1 MDHTNPAALPDDGV
15 AGDDD
20 LLTFAE
26 EEPPGEDTA
35 GTQRWKVLAIDDD
48 PDFQRSMAFSLRSFS
63 SREGGIEL
71 LQAYNTSEAAAI
83 LARERDIAVL
93 LLDVVMESDD
103 AGLRLVRAIRETM
116 GNAEVRIVLVTGAPG
131 VAPMKSVMADFDI
144 NDYWTKSELS
154 VERLHTLLVAN
165 IRAYQYLT
173 SVSRARRGLQMI
185 VESSNALIATHSLG
199 EFSSRI
205 LREIAKLIGVPPEG
219 MICVEQRG
227 EYETTPQVQIISAAG
242 RFSPAIDHYLEE
254 LGSPPIEAAI
264 RRCLAEQQH
273 LSLPDCRVLFF
284 PGTQDSANYAA
295 YLSTPQVLDAT
306 EEELLRVFT
315 VNIRSGLH
323 NVALVSRLDEM
334 AFQDPLLGIANRNAL
349 VRGLEDLYGLRC
361 KNGEP
366 CLGGCYTPGYVL
378 FMLDI
383 DEFSTVNLTLGF
395 EQGNRQLRE
404 VSRRLRAGLSPTL
417 LVARLHDDIFAI
429 LGPGSEVTEA
439 RINELLGLTGG
450 DGPPQFVSIGSARL
464 DLAQFRGTPTDAI
477 VVASLLLKTAK
488 RRGLSQHEDY
498 RPGLES
504 ATAERYRLA
513 MALRDALG
521 RGEIHIALQPQVEL
535 ASGRLTGAEAL
546 ARWTLPSGE
555 TVPPG
560 IFIPLAEATG
570 LIVTLGEQ
578 VLRQACR
585 AVVQLVGAGLT
596 NLRVAVN
603 VSTLQF
609 AREGL
614 LQDFLRILREE
625 GVTPRQIEIEITESL
640 AMQDIGTVQQRL
652 QAFRDQGFEI
662 AIDDF
667 GTGFSSLSYLRRLP
681 IDRLKI
687 DQAFVAEIGT
697 VDDENA
703 IAEMVIRIAQRMGMT
718 VIAEGVETPT
728 QAAWLQA
735 RGCQDGQGY
744 HFARPLALEDLLQ
757 WQATRNPG

>member
-1 MDHTNPAALPDDGV
+1 MVTSSTTAASDDEGGDELLAFADEGAPASAI
-15 AGDDD
+15 
-20 LLTFAE
+20 
-26 EEPPGEDTA
+26 PGET
-35 GTQRWKVLAIDDD
+35 RWKVLAIDDD
-48 PDFQRSMAFSLRSFS
+48 PDFQRSMAFSLRHFA

-71 LQAYNTSEAAAI
+71 LQAYNTAEAAAI

-103 AGLRLVRAIRETM
+103 AGLRLVRSVRETM

-131 VAPMKSVMADFDI
+131 VAPMKDVMAGYDI

-154 VERLHTLLVAN
+154 VDRLYTLLVAN
-165 IRAYQYLT
+165 IRAYQHLT

-185 VESSNALIATHSLG
+185 VESSNTLVASRTLG

-205 LREIAKLIGVPPEG
+205 LREIAQLIGVPPEG

-227 EYETTPQVQIISAAG
+227 EYDPMPQVQIISAAG
-242 RFSPAIDHYLEE
+242 RFSPAIDHHLEE
-254 LGSPPIEAAI
+254 LGEPAIEAAI
-264 RRCLAEQQH
+264 RRCLSERGHIA
-273 LSLPDCRVLFF
+273 LSDCRVLFF
-284 PGTQDSANYAA
+284 PSSMASANYAA
-295 YLSTPQVLDAT
+295 YLSTPRPLDDT

-349 VRGLEDLYGLRC
+349 ERSLEDLYNVRC
-361 KNGEP
+361 KSGSCP
-366 CLGGCYTPGYVL
+366 GSCYTPGYVL
-378 FMLDI
+378 FLLDI

-417 LVARLHDDIFAI
+417 LISRLHDDIFAI
-429 LGPGSEVTEA
+429 LGPASEVTEE
-439 RINELLGLTGG
+439 RINHLLGLHGG

-464 DLAQFRGTPTDAI
+464 DLTQFRGTPADAI

-488 RRGLSQHEDY
+488 RRGFSQHEDY
-498 RPGLES
+498 VPGLET

-521 RGEIHIALQPQVEL
+521 RDEIRIALQPQVEM
-535 ASGRLTGAEAL
+535 ATGRLTGAEAL
-546 ARWTLPSGE
+546 ARWTLPDGE
-555 TVPPG
+555 TVSPG
-560 IFIPLAEATG
+560 LFIPLAEATG
-570 LIVTLGEQ
+570 LIVTLGER
-578 VLRQACR
+578 VMRLAAR
-585 AVVQLVGAGLT
+585 AAVQMAAHGLAGV
-596 NLRVAVN
+596 RVAVN
-603 VSTLQF
+603 VSTIQF
-609 AREGL
+609 ARESL
-614 LQDFLRILREE
+614 LQDFLRILGEE
-625 GVTPRQIEIEITESL
+625 GASPRQIEIEITESL
-640 AMQDIGTVQQRL
+640 AMQDTQSIQLRL
-652 QAFRDQGFEI
+652 EAFRAQGFEI

-697 VDDENA
+697 VPDDCA
-703 IAEMVIRIAQRMGMT
+703 IADMVIQVARRMGMG
-718 VIAEGVETPT
+718 VVAEGVETPD
-728 QAAWLQA
+728 QVDWLRHRNCLDA
-735 RGCQDGQGY
+735 QGY
-744 HFARPLALEDLLQ
+744 HYGRPMPLEDLLR
-757 WQATRNPG
+757 WQTART